1 MGTTTPDDG
10 DVRAGTARVDI
21 TPSWPVMLGGF
32 GQRTTP
38 SEGVLDR
45 VEAKALWL
53 ANGRTQLLV
62 ITADL
67 IAIPQ
72 QVSVPVVEA
81 ITATTTLAADQILIC
96 ASHSHSAPLPFGP
109 SAPGVSAY
117 TQLLVDRLIDVG
129 LAAVTDA
136 VGCTVGSGV
145 GEIDVLFNRRT
156 RGNPDLVDRRVP
168 VLAVRVALDGRI
180 LAVLF
185 GVGCHPVTLGWQNN
199 LISGDFPGA
208 AQRAIEVVLGD
219 GLAMFLNTTEAN
231 VIPVT
236 SPNCDALDPRGYRG
250 GSAADA
256 ETIGG
261 ALADEVLRVL
271 GRIETTSEVSL
282 GGVRRTMRLEANN
295 AAFDLPTAQ
304 ERLERAD
311 RVLAARLGD
320 DFAARAS
327 GYLWAL
333 ASQYVV
339 ETDCSEDEMR
349 EVMIACCEHLGLS
362 ARIARGRALEPVVV
376 PLQVLR
382 IHDLELLALPGEPL
396 VEVGRE
402 WSARANGDR
411 AFVVGLANAHHR
423 YLPLRE
429 HFELDDARRQYDTV
443 TAGLG
448 PSAVDRMLDEAA
460 AMLPLVR

>member
-1 MGTTTPDDG
+1 MGTMTPAVAG
-10 DVRAGTARVDI
+10 ARAGVARVDI

-38 SEGVLDR
+38 SEGVLDI
-45 VEAKALWL
+45 VEAKALWI
-53 ANGRTQLLV
+53 ANAHRQVLV

-67 IAIPQ
+67 IAIPH
-72 QVSVPVVEA
+72 QVSQPVVDA
-81 ITATTTLAADQILIC
+81 ITAATTLTADQIVIC

-109 SAPGVSAY
+109 AASGVSAY
-117 TQLLVDRLIDVG
+117 TELLIDRLVEVG
-129 LAAVTDA
+129 LAARAAA
-136 VGCTVGSGV
+136 VACTVGSGI

-156 RGNPDLVDRRVP
+156 RGNPDVVDRRVP
-168 VLAVRVALDGRI
+168 VLAVRAALDGRS

-185 GVGCHPVTLGWQNN
+185 GVGCHPVTLGWENN
-199 LISGDFPGA
+199 LISADFPGV
-208 AQRAIEVVLGD
+208 AQRAIEAVVGE
-219 GLAMFLNTTEAN
+219 GVAMFVNTTEAN

-236 SPNCDALDPRGYRG
+236 SPNCDALDPRGYRH

-256 ETIGG
+256 ETIGRTV
-261 ALADEVLRVL
+261 ADEVLRVL
-271 GRIETTSEVSL
+271 GEIETTSEVAL
-282 GGVRRTMRLEANN
+282 GSVRRTLQLDSNN

-304 ERLERAD
+304 ARLDRAD
-311 RVLAARLGD
+311 GVLTARLGD
-320 DFAARAS
+320 DFVDRAN
-327 GYLWAL
+327 GHLWAL
-333 ASQYVV
+333 ASEHVV
-339 ETDCSEDEMR
+339 ETDCSEEEMR
-349 EVMIACCEHLGLS
+349 EVMIACCEHLGLT
-362 ARIARGRALEPVVV
+362 ARIARGRALDPVDV
-376 PLQVLR
+376 PIQVLR

-411 AFVVGLANAHHR
+411 AFVIGLANAHHR

-443 TAGLG
+443 TAGLE

-460 AMLPLVR
+460 SMLPLVR

>member
-1 MGTTTPDDG
+1 MGTTAPVG
-10 DVRAGTARVDI
+10 ADVRAGAARVDI
-21 TPSWPVMLGGF
+21 TPTWPVMLGGF

-38 SEGVLDR
+38 SDGVLDT
-45 VEAKALWL
+45 VAAKALWVS
-53 ANGRTQLLV
+53 NGTSQVLV

-67 IAIPQ
+67 IAIPH
-72 QVSVPVVEA
+72 QVSQPVVEA
-81 ITATTTLAADQILIC
+81 ITAGTTLTADQVLIC

-109 SAPGVSAY
+109 SAPGVAAY
-117 TQLLVDRLIDVG
+117 THLLVDKLIEVG
-129 LAAVTDA
+129 LAAMTEA
-136 VGCTVGSGV
+136 VACTIGSGV
-145 GEIDVLFNRRT
+145 GEIDVVFNRRT

-168 VLAVRVALDGRI
+168 VLAVRRALDGRT

-185 GVGCHPVTLGWQNN
+185 GAGCHPVTLGWQNN

-208 AQRAIEVVLGD
+208 AQRAIEVALGD
-219 GLAMFLNTTEAN
+219 GLAMFVNTTEAN
-231 VIPVT
+231 VIPIT
-236 SPNCDALDPRGYRG
+236 SPNCDALDPRGYQN

-256 ETIGG
+256 ELIGRT
-261 ALADEVLRVL
+261 LADEVLRVL
-271 GRIETTSEVSL
+271 GRIETTPEVAL
-282 GGVRRTMRLEANN
+282 GSMRRTMRLDANN

-304 ERLERAD
+304 ARLDRAD
-311 RVLAARLGD
+311 AVLAARLGH
-320 DFAARAS
+320 DFVDRAN

-333 ASQYVV
+333 ASRYVV

-349 EVMIACCEHLGLS
+349 NVMIACCEHLGLT
-362 ARIARGRALEPVVV
+362 ARIARGRALEPVEV
-376 PLQVLR
+376 PIQVLR
-382 IHDLELLALPGEPL
+382 IHDLDLLALPGEPL

-411 AFVVGLANAHHR
+411 AFVIGLANAHHR

-443 TAGLG
+443 TAGLE

-460 AMLPLVR
+460 AMLPHVR